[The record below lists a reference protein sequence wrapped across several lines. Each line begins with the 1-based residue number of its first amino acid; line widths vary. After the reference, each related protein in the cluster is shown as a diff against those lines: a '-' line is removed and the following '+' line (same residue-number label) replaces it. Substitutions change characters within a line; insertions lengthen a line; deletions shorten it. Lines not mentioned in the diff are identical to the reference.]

1 MGLEISDLDMEL
13 AGTTLVPDLR
23 KCAIL
28 LDIDGTILDLAPS
41 PQQVWVPTGLRQTL
55 ARLGTLTGGALA
67 LVSGRSLH
75 DIDLIFSPLELAA
88 IGGHGAE
95 LRATA
100 GAEPLM
106 RAKPLG
112 AALKRKLASITEL
125 GPGILAEDK
134 GYSLALHF
142 RLAPEKGEAVR
153 AAVDAICAGLAPD
166 FVEILPGKLVVEIKP
181 TGVNKANAVCELMNC
196 APFVDRNPIFI
207 GDDTTDEPV
216 FGVISRFGGLGFSVG
231 RVVAGVNGHFDKP
244 EIGPRVADA
253 YCESGGRRGVMNE
266 HGLDFAVIGQS
277 RTAARR
283 PEPRGMID
291 HGLDLAVIGN
301 GRTAALVDPC
311 ARIVWWCYPRF
322 DGDPIFC
329 RLVSGKEEK
338 GFSDVVL
345 DDMADFQSQYVRNTA
360 IVSTELTDSRG
371 GKVRITDFAPR
382 FRQFGRVFRPPQLY
396 RIVEPIAGLPRI
408 AIRMRP
414 TCDYGK
420 PLPSRSLGSNHI
432 RYSDDATVIRLT
444 TDAPLSLVDGEAP
457 FVLTRPLHLVFGP
470 DEPFTGDLEK
480 TCRDFLERTHDYWME
495 WVRRLSIS
503 YDWQEA
509 IIRAAITLKLSNF
522 DETGGII
529 AAHTTSIPE
538 SPSSGRT
545 WDYRYCW
552 LRDAYF
558 VVQALNRIGATRTME
573 EFISFTLSI
582 ASNPNQELRP
592 LYSVVPTTAIEERTA
607 PALEGYRGDGPVR
620 IGNAAVNQVQHDAY
634 GSVILAAMP
643 MFFDRRLPR
652 PGDEGLFRLLESLGN
667 RAAAKAFE
675 PDAGIW
681 EYRGRQR
688 IHTHSAAMCWAG
700 CQRLA
705 AIAVRLGLEPRAKYW
720 NSIAEPLHAALLENA
735 WNQKRG
741 AFTAAFGSDDLDAS
755 VLLLADLGVVEVDD
769 PRFAS
774 TVAAMER
781 ELVREKH
788 VMRYASADDFGMPVT
803 AFLICRF
810 WLIDALWSLGRRE
823 AARDLFTDALQHRNR
838 YGLLSEDVDPQTGA
852 LWGNF
857 PQTYSMA
864 GLILSAM
871 RLSRSWED
879 RYWRG

>member
-1 MGLEISDLDMEL
+1 MSDLDAEHEPGNL
-13 AGTTLVPDLR
+13 GSRHGT
-23 KCAIL
+23 C
-28 LDIDGTILDLAPS
+28 GHLAPS
-41 PQQVWVPTGLRQTL
+41 RPAQMRDP
-55 ARLGTLTGGALA
+55 ARHRRHHPRSGA
-67 LVSGRSLH
+67 V
-75 DIDLIFSPLELAA
+75 AA
-88 IGGHGAE
+88 
-95 LRATA
+95 A
-100 GAEPLM
+100 G
-106 RAKPLG
+106 LG
-112 AALKRKLASITEL
+112 AAETAPHLGAARRLDRRRGGAGL
-125 GPGILAEDK
+125 GPFACRHRPDL
-134 GYSLALHF
+134 
-142 RLAPEKGEAVR
+142 LAPAACRDRRPWRGAARRGRRRAGHARGAAEHSFEAQARQRHRDRPRHPRREQGLLAGDSLSPGAGQGRRSARGGRGDLRRR
-153 AAVDAICAGLAPD
+153 AAGL
-166 FVEILPGKLVVEIKP
+166 G
-181 TGVNKANAVCELMNC
+181 
-196 APFVDRNPIFI
+196 RNPARQ
-207 GDDTTDEPV
+207 T
-216 FGVISRFGGLGFSVG
+216 GGRDQAG
-231 RVVAGVNGHFDKP
+231 RHQQ
-244 EIGPRVADA
+244 
-253 YCESGGRRGVMNE
+253 GRRGVRAD
-266 HGLDFAVIGQS
+266 GLSAV
-277 RTAARR
+277 RR
-283 PEPRGMID
+283 PQSDLHRRRRHRRAGVRHHREIRRPGLFRRPHHCRHQRPFRQAGIRARLAGAHRGRSHGRGRMKD

-301 GRTAALVDPC
+301 GRTAALVDPES
-311 ARIVWWCYPRF
+311 RIVWWCYPRF

-338 GFSDVVL
+338 GFSDVLL
-345 DDMADFQSQYVRNTA
+345 DDMAEYQSEYVRNTA
-360 IVSTELTDSRG
+360 IVSTVQTDRNG
-371 GKVRITDFAPR
+371 GKVKITDFAPR
-382 FRQFGRVFRPPQLY
+382 FLQFGRVFRPPQLF
-396 RIVEPIAGLPRI
+396 RIIEPIAGLPRI
-408 AIRMRP
+408 TIRMRP

-420 PLPSRSLGSNHI
+420 PLPNRSLGSNHI
-432 RYSDDATVIRLT
+432 RYSADSTVIRLT
-444 TDAPLSLVDGEAP
+444 TDAPLSLIESEAP

-470 DEPFTGDLEK
+470 DEPYSGDLQQ
-480 TCRDFLERTHDYWME
+480 TCREFAERTHDYWME

-538 SPSSGRT
+538 APSSGRT

-582 ASNPNQELRP
+582 ASKLDHELRP
-592 LYSVVPTTAIEERTA
+592 VYSIVPTTIIAERTA
-607 PALEGYRGDGPVR
+607 PDLEGYRGDGPVR
-620 IGNAAVNQVQHDAY
+620 VGNAAVDQVQHDTY

-652 PGDEGLFRLLESLGN
+652 PGDEGLFHLLESLGD
-667 RAAAKAFE
+667 RAARKALE

-681 EYRGRQR
+681 EYRGRSR

-705 AIAVRLGLEPRAKYW
+705 AIANRIGLADRAKYW
-720 NSIAEPLHAALLENA
+720 NSIAEPIHAALIDGA
-735 WNQKRG
+735 WNEKRG

-781 ELVREKH
+781 ELMREKH
-788 VMRYASADDFGMPVT
+788 VMRYANADDFGLPVT

-810 WLIDALWSLGRRE
+810 WLIDALWSLGRRD
-823 AARDLFTDALQHRNR
+823 AAKDLFNDALNHRNR